1 MKLKDN
7 LVRIRSQMVNKRK
20 LSTFGRVYLVNG
32 CGEGCDVCDY
42 DDNDDNVDNTTANGE
57 LSTDCDDDDH
67 LHQ

>member
-1 MKLKDN
+1 
-7 LVRIRSQMVNKRK
+7 MVNKRK